1 MFTALIAATSMTLLA
16 IFLGAFGIHYFYL
29 GKTTPGVVFLVAT
42 LISCF
47 ILSAVTG
54 IVALIQGILMLCMS
68 QQDFE
73 NKYVNPAVSFP
84 LF

>member
-1 MFTALIAATSMTLLA
+1 M
-16 IFLGAFGIHYFYL
+16 
-29 GKTTPGVVFLVAT
+29 FLVAT